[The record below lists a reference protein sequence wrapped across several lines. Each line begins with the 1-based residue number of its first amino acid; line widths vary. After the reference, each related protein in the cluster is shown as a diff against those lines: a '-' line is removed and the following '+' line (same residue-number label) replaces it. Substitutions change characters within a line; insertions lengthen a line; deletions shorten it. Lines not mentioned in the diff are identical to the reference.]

1 MNLVKTNIL
10 KHKKYN
16 EAQTTYSL
24 KHFPVSTREWNNS
37 IYAFNKNSLDL
48 IPVASLSA
56 SKIIKS
62 YFGLFNF
69 NIEKELRTQKLSVRR
84 RKNSKNK
91 IFIGSPEFK
100 HTNNKVVVNLY
111 LFNRQEKSL
120 FIILKKKY
128 NGWKKLKGLDKIKKS
143 LRKKVKVNKKY
154 NLKKRIF
161 LKKSRK
167 IKRSNLKEK
176 KVDWKTYNVF
186 FHKKINY
193 FFSKIDMFTKQYE
206 KNKILLLHIISKKFL
221 EKDSKN
227 LSLQISRLLKLFLNK
242 GLKNTKKKLLKLAL
256 KKKTFKSI
264 NKLSTKDQLK
274 VKTLRQ
280 LYTLLKKNEERI
292 IVLKKNMYLNKLDT
306 YFLKFKNEIKERFL
320 ENLESYFYYR
330 QLIYINKTKFNY
342 NFLQQLK
349 EELENL
355 FNKDVE
361 FNLIKIKRFYFS
373 SDILSESIRIKLSKN
388 RRRMFKHLNK
398 LKNKVKVKIKNP
410 LLFKSLSLKKT
421 NKIFEKKSLRKI
433 AINKIK
439 YKDVTGYRIEARGR
453 LTRRNTASRSI
464 TKIKYKGNLLNLDS
478 SYRRLSSIILK
489 GNLESNLQFTKS
501 NSKTRIGSYGLK
513 GWVSAN

>member
-1 MNLVKTNIL
+1 
-10 KHKKYN
+10 
-16 EAQTTYSL
+16 
-24 KHFPVSTREWNNS
+24 
-37 IYAFNKNSLDL
+37 
-48 IPVASLSA
+48 
-56 SKIIKS
+56 
-62 YFGLFNF
+62 
-69 NIEKELRTQKLSVRR
+69 
-84 RKNSKNK
+84 
-91 IFIGSPEFK
+91 
-100 HTNNKVVVNLY
+100 
-111 LFNRQEKSL
+111 
-120 FIILKKKY
+120 
-128 NGWKKLKGLDKIKKS
+128 
-143 LRKKVKVNKKY
+143 
-154 NLKKRIF
+154 
-161 LKKSRK
+161 
-167 IKRSNLKEK
+167 
-176 KVDWKTYNVF
+176 
-186 FHKKINY
+186 
-193 FFSKIDMFTKQYE
+193 
-206 KNKILLLHIISKKFL
+206 
-221 EKDSKN
+221 
-227 LSLQISRLLKLFLNK
+227 
-242 GLKNTKKKLLKLAL
+242 
-256 KKKTFKSI
+256 
-264 NKLSTKDQLK
+264 
-274 VKTLRQ
+274 
-280 LYTLLKKNEERI
+280 
-292 IVLKKNMYLNKLDT
+292 MYLNKLDT

-513 GWVSAN
+513 G